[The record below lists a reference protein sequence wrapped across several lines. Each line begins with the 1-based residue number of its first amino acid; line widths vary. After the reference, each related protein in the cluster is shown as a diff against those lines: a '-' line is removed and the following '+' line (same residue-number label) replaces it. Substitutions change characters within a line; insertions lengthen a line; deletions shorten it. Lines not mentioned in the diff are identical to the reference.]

1 MPFRNMDSLREHIQR
16 HTSSESVPAMG
27 YRKETD
33 LHWFVMRDLKRSNAK
48 MPAYQMLGNM
58 GIKVFTPMVWKVV
71 VRHGKRIPQ
80 EVPFMQD
87 LLFVHESYKVLSP
100 IVERVG
106 TLQFRFLRDGKRTP
120 MTVRDADMD
129 RFIKAVEAAENPCFY
144 APNDIKPSMIG
155 KYVRIIGGLLNGYE
169 GRLLKLQGSRIKRLF
184 VELPN
189 LLTAALEVQPEFIQ
203 IMKS

>member
-144 APNDIKPSMIG
+144 APNDIKPNMVG

-189 LLTAALEVQPEFIQ
+189 LLTAAVEVQPEFIQ

>member
-1 MPFRNMDSLREHIQR
+1 MDSLREHIQR

-144 APNDIKPSMIG
+144 APNDIKPSMVG

-189 LLTAALEVQPEFIQ
+189 LLTAAVEVQPEFIQ

>member
-1 MPFRNMDSLREHIQR
+1 
-16 HTSSESVPAMG
+16 
-27 YRKETD
+27 
-33 LHWFVMRDLKRSNAK
+33 
-48 MPAYQMLGNM
+48 
-58 GIKVFTPMVWKVV
+58 
-71 VRHGKRIPQ
+71 
-80 EVPFMQD
+80 MQD

-144 APNDIKPSMIG
+144 APNDIKPSMVG

-189 LLTAALEVQPEFIQ
+189 LLTAAVEVQPEFIQ